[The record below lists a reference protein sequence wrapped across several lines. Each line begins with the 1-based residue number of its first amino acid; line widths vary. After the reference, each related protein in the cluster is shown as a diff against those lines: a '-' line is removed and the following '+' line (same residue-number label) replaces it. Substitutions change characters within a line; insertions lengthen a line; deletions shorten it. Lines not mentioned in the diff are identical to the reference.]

1 MSVQTNP
8 RKLVQLAPLGFDR
21 VVDGAPVT
29 SSALLFQFPVEILS
43 HIVEN
48 LSFSDLATLAQV
60 DNDCR
65 QLARSIQFVHAVFD
79 FRRPW
84 TCEFVEAL
92 EKEIADGS
100 VSPVYRRHRRIA
112 CCIRRIKLY
121 AHPHVVQGL
130 PVDSWVSR
138 VASLCAEAFPNLYS
152 IEWQTPNPQPMA
164 HRELLVK
171 LQASTAKHIK
181 FDAVWEPLPILPLTT
196 TITQVKNPISWNLE
210 TLDIMYSVLSEM
222 TGGSSTVYDLVE
234 RCGETLR
241 TFVWRNGGPLVEVT
255 PEILLLLL
263 SRLPHLRHLRLENV
277 LVRGPVQFNP
287 PTLAQRCTITHL
299 DLRGCDGT
307 IYEWFEGLGTFERL
321 RSLRVNVNPA
331 SDTAAAIRFLENNT
345 HLIALDVGRVGASL
359 RSTILPLLRSQFND
373 LVALRLAWDPE
384 EDEPSADAFEM
395 IAGIEKLE
403 RLWISGPGRRLGQG
417 YGYRTDAGFSVDHAL
432 VLRSLLPFVQLRLR
446 TLIFTGDTYT
456 VPGQQHPLLTPQAPH
471 SYYDTKRLPHGV
483 AVEDYLT
490 PEECKRACGS
500 LTCFDFE
507 ESRRE
512 WRKLE
517 AVAWERWHHAR
528 MREHAKAYFGGLERL
543 KMVHV
548 GMRPVHR
555 DEVLDSDVENGGL
568 GCEKHGQSQRDEDG
582 FFVEEF
588 WDKLVTSV

>member
-1 MSVQTNP
+1 MSVPTKP

-21 VVDGAPVT
+21 VVDGTPVT

-43 HIVEN
+43 HIVES
-48 LSFSDLATLAQV
+48 LSFSDLAVLAQV

-65 QLARSIQFVHAVFD
+65 QLARSIQFVHTVFD
-79 FRRPW
+79 FRRPS

-92 EKEIADGS
+92 EKEIAEGP

-164 HRELLVK
+164 HHELLVK
-171 LQASTAKHIK
+171 LQASTAKHVK

-196 TITQVKNPISWNLE
+196 TITQVENTIPWNLE

-222 TGGSSTVYDLVE
+222 TGGSSTVYDL
-234 RCGETLR
+234 
-241 TFVWRNGGPLVEVT
+241 
-255 PEILLLLL
+255 
-263 SRLPHLRHLRLENV
+263 
-277 LVRGPVQFNP
+277 FNP
-287 PTLAQRCTITHL
+287 PTLAQRCKITHL

-331 SDTAAAIRFLENNT
+331 SDAAAAIRFLENNT

-359 RSTILPLLRSQFND
+359 RNTLLPLLRSDFKD
-373 LVALRLAWDPE
+373 LVALRLVWDS
-384 EDEPSADAFEM
+384 DEHEPPAGSLEM

-403 RLWISGPGRRLGQG
+403 RLWISGPGRLLGQG
-417 YGYRTDAGFSVDHAL
+417 YGYRTDAGFSVDHSL
-432 VLRSLLPFVQLRLR
+432 VLQSLLPFVRLRLR

-456 VPGQQHPLLTPQAPH
+456 VPGPHHPLLAPQAPH
-471 SYYDTKRLPHGV
+471 SYYDMKRLPHGV

-517 AVAWERWHHAR
+517 VVAWERWHHAR

-543 KMVHV
+543 EMAHV

-555 DEVLDSDVENGGL
+555 DELLDSFVENGGF
-568 GCEKHGQSQRDEDG
+568 GCEKHGENQRDEDG
-582 FFVEEF
+582 VFVEEF
-588 WDKLVTSV
+588 WDKIVSSV